1 MFILFFSHFKS
12 LVHKS
17 KVEKINSF
25 KRELKIFTKV
35 CFEALTHLQRVLS
48 SICDEYLSPR
58 IKFNISAAGE
68 FVIKFSSVHYICTI
82 SLFSI
87 WKC

>member
-1 MFILFFSHFKS
+1 M
-12 LVHKS
+12 VHKS
-17 KVEKINSF
+17 KVEEINSF
-25 KRELKIFTKV
+25 KRVENIFTKV

-48 SICDEYLSPR
+48 SISDEYLSPR

-68 FVIKFSSVHYICTI
+68 FVIKFNSVHYICTI